1 MLKGKVAVV
10 TGGSRGIGRAICLKL
25 AENGADIALIFAGNE
40 EKAQETAR
48 EAAAFGVRAQAYRC
62 NVADIAETTAV
73 FKQIL
78 TDFGGI
84 HILVNNAG
92 ITRDK
97 LLLAMSEEDFDAVV
111 GVNLKGAF
119 NTIKQVYRPF
129 SRQRSGKIINITS
142 VSGLMGNPGQANYSA
157 SKAGL
162 IGLTKTVAKELASR
176 GVCCNAVAP
185 GFVETDM
192 TRDFTDNEVLKNSIP
207 LKRFGKP
214 EDIAELVLFLASDV
228 SNYIT
233 GEVIRCDGGMA
244 M

>member
-119 NTIKQVYRPF
+119 NTIKQIYRPF